1 MKIILL
7 QHVKGIG
14 KPGDI
19 VEVSDGY
26 AQNAL
31 IPKGLAKAATAPE
44 LNKLKLTQ
52 EARADK
58 KEKTKTMAESAMTS
72 LNGKA
77 IVLKEKLNEKG
88 TLYRA
93 LNNKDIAHA
102 IDTQL
107 KIEVDEE
114 FFVEKYA
121 LKEKGSYVIL
131 LKAFGKEAELHL
143 TIESK

>member
-14 KPGDI
+14 KPGEI

-31 IPKGLAKAATAPE
+31 IPKGLAKAATASE
-44 LNKLKLTQ
+44 VNKLKLSQ
-52 EARADK
+52 EAKADK
-58 KEKTKTMAESAMTS
+58 KQKTKSMAESAMTK
-72 LNGKA
+72 LNGKTLS
-77 IVLKEKLNEKG
+77 LKEKLNEKG

-93 LNNKDIAHA
+93 LNNKDIASA
-102 IDTQL
+102 IFTQL
-107 KIEVDEE
+107 ETEVDED
-114 FFVEKYA
+114 FFLEKYA
-121 LKEKGSYVIL
+121 LKEKGNYIVL
-131 LKAFGKEAELHL
+131 LKAFGKEAELHV